1 MQEAETAQQQSQ
13 SSQMFVTKDMIIA
26 DVAAKYP
33 ASVQVMLSHGL
44 HCIGCH
50 ANTEDTIEAG
60 ALSHGIPPQEI
71 DAMVT
76 EINEALAAEPSRTHP
91 DFNANFSKE
100 NVIITERAAKKVVSM
115 MEAEQASGK
124 AFRVQVVPGGCSG
137 MSYHFD
143 FDDKETADDI
153 ISVQHGLKVF
163 VDKNSLGFVGGA
175 TIDYVETLKE
185 SGFKISNPKA
195 KSSCGCG
202 SSFS

>member
-1 MQEAETAQQQSQ
+1 MQQSQ
-13 SSQMFVTKDMIIA
+13 STRPPVTKDMIIA
-26 DVAAKYP
+26 NVAAKYP
-33 ASVQVMLSHGL
+33 AAVQVMLSHGL

-50 ANTEDTIEAG
+50 ANTEDSIEAG

-71 DAMVT
+71 EAMVT
-76 EINEALAAEPSRTHP
+76 DINEAIEARPTPAPSGSCGSAEE
-91 DFNANFSKE
+91 E
-100 NVIITERAAKKVVSM
+100 NIIITERAVKKVVTM
-115 MEAEQASGK
+115 MEAEQASGR

-143 FDDKETADDI
+143 FDDKETPDDVV
-153 ISVQHGLKVF
+153 SVQHGLKVF
-163 VDKNSLGFVGGA
+163 VDKNSLRFVGGA

-195 KSSCGCG
+195 KHSCGCG